1 MKEVTANG
9 EYRNTFDNRDGNPG
23 GAIME
28 TFSDHSRTNDPGIDD
43 DLPMARVSM
52 NLADLNPK

>member
-1 MKEVTANG
+1 MKEATTNG
-9 EYRNTFDNRDGNPG
+9 EYRNTFDNWDGNL
-23 GAIME
+23 IIE
-28 TFSDHSRTNDPGIDD
+28 TFSDHSRTNDPGVDD